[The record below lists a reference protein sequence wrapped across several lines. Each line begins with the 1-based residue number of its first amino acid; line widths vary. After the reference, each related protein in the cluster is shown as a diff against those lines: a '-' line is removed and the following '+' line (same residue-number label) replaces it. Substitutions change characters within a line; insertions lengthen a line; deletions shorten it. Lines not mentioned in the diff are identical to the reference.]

1 MKKSN
6 DDLDD
11 QQWFEDHITEAV
23 SRFDAVHAPHIPEAL
38 QFEALVEGHKKELR
52 RRLWKELLLLSFAA
66 CVVLSLML
74 WMTAER
80 NLVFLLSFKLQL
92 QRLALEFP
100 ARRLDEGRCGNGGA
114 KGIAALVLDIN
125 DPYIDCSIDLA
136 IY

>member
-80 NLVFLLSFKLQL
+80 NLVFFVIFQAS
-92 QRLALEFP
+92 
-100 ARRLDEGRCGNGGA
+100 
-114 KGIAALVLDIN
+114 IAAIGIGISSAAFGRGKVRKWR
-125 DPYIDCSIDLA
+125 S
-136 IY
+136 